1 MANCTGCGSEIIH
14 QGSGPAPNTCGAPVC
29 NRDARAQQRRQA
41 PVSKSA
47 SSERLAED
55 RAEVVDLRQRNR

>member
-14 QGSGPAPNTCGAPVC
+14 QGSGPAPSTCGAPVC
-29 NRDARAQQRRQA
+29 NRDARAQQRQRA
-41 PVSKSA
+41 LVSKGA
-47 SSERLAED
+47 GGERLAEG